1 MEEERKV
8 AGIYIRVSTEDQAR
22 EGFSLGEQEE
32 KLKQLCDYKGY
43 EVYKVYCDA
52 GISAK
57 DMEHRPKFQEML
69 KDMKDGKINYIV
81 AYKLDRVTR
90 SVRDLEELI
99 SQLEKYNTYL
109 VCDRDDVN
117 TSTANGRFFVR
128 MLTVLS
134 QLEIEI
140 VSERTKFGLNG
151 AIKSGHLPGQLA
163 LGFKKDGN
171 KKTIID
177 PATAPIVKR
186 VFDLYLQGK
195 TFLQISNIFNE
206 EKVLNKNWKDTH
218 IERIINNRLYMGDYE
233 MYKRL
238 KEWKNV
244 EPVIYMNVV
253 EPIIPRY
260 IWEECQAQKI
270 INQRTYTRDRVY
282 TFFQKLKCPKC
293 GMIMKCKGSGGKRKK
308 YVYYNCED
316 CHENIRET
324 YVEEE
329 FEKIVGQLL
338 RFDNEY
344 NELFLPL
351 FADKETIVDKS
362 DLEREIINL
371 TKQKERI
378 KKAYMSEV
386 VELDDFKEDLK
397 VINDKLDIL
406 TKQLEK
412 ENDLKNRNRFTP
424 EKVMADRDIQRI
436 FMQNGKDVSMFLTQW
451 QTMTKEDKQEFIAR
465 YIESLT
471 FEKDDRYPNGIHLID
486 IKLKSL
492 FTEKVSRLSELG
504 LSQVP
509 VEFISNGKSVIL
521 NVSYPLK
528 ESQVK
533 DYMKE
538 FKDIKGVKLH
548 IHPTFNYSFED
559 MPNEIVFDLDK
570 NDKVLKLIPIIKDID
585 NPENISN
592 KFKLGIITST
602 IETIKS
608 NHDSDHN

>member
-1 MEEERKV
+1 MEEERKI

-43 EVYKVYCDA
+43 KVYKVYCDA

-69 KDMKDGKINYIV
+69 QDMRDGKINYIV

-151 AIKSGHLPGQLA
+151 AIKSGHLPGQVA

-195 TFLQISNIFNE
+195 TFLQISNIFND

-253 EPIIPRY
+253 DPIIPRY

-293 GMIMKCKGSGGKRKK
+293 GKIMKCKGSGGKKRK
-308 YVYYNCED
+308 YVYYHCDD
-316 CHENIRET
+316 CKENIRES

-351 FADKETIVDKS
+351 FADKERTVDKS
-362 DLEREIINL
+362 DIEKEIINL

-412 ENDLKNRNRFTP
+412 EQDLKNRNRFTP

-436 FMQNGKDVSMFLTQW
+436 FMQNGSDVSMFLTEW
-451 QTMTKEDKQEFIAR
+451 QTMTKEAKQEFIAR

-471 FEKDDRYPNGIHLID
+471 FEKNDRYPNGIHLID

-492 FTEKVSRLSELG
+492 FNEKVNRLSELG
-504 LSQVP
+504 VSQVP
-509 VEFISNGKSVIL
+509 IEFISNNKSVIL

-533 DYMKE
+533 EYMKE

-559 MPNEIVFDLDK
+559 MPNEIVFNLDK
-570 NDKVLKLIPIIKDID
+570 NEKVLKLIPIIKDID

-602 IETIKS
+602 IRTI
-608 NHDSDHN
+608 

>member
-151 AIKSGHLPGQLA
+151 AIKSGHLPGQVA

-171 KKTIID
+171 RKTIID

-253 EPIIPRY
+253 DPIIPRY

-293 GMIMKCKGSGGKRKK
+293 GKIMKCKGSGGKRKK

-316 CHENIRET
+316 CHENIRES

-351 FADKETIVDKS
+351 FADKEKSVDKS
-362 DLEREIINL
+362 DIEREIINL

-386 VELDDFKEDLK
+386 VELVDFKEDLK
-397 VINDKLDIL
+397 VINEKLDIL

-412 ENDLKNRNRFTP
+412 EQELKNRNRFTP
-424 EKVMADRDIQRI
+424 EKVMADRDLQRI
-436 FMQNGKDVSMFLTQW
+436 FMQNGNDVSLFLTEW

-509 VEFISNGKSVIL
+509 VEFISNDKSVML

-538 FKDIKGVKLH
+538 FKDIDGVKLH
-548 IHPTFNYSFED
+548 IHPTFEFSLED
-559 MPNEIVFDLDK
+559 MPDEIFFDLEKDE
-570 NDKVLKLIPIIKDID
+570 KVLKIIPIIKDID
-585 NPENISN
+585 NPEKLSN
-592 KFKLGIITST
+592 KFKLGIVTSFVKT
-602 IETIKS
+602 TKEVSKE
-608 NHDSDHN
+608 